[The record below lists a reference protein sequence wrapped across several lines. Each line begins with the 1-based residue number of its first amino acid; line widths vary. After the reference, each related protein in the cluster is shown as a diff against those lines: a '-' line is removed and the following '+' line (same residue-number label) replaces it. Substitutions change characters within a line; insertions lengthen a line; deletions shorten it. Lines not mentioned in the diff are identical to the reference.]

1 MTDKRNGP
9 TITNLVLEGGGVK
22 GISHVGVIKVL
33 EDKQL
38 YKDIK
43 NFCGSSAGGLIAT
56 MAACGASAEYM
67 KNVMMELDF
76 NNLKDSYNGWLPFYS
91 LYRFYYNKGL
101 YMGNALLNL
110 TKKILKELVDSPDI
124 TFEELYKLKGTTL
137 ALTATKLSQYNYV
150 YKSESLYL
158 DRHTYPNM
166 SVALACRMTASYPWV
181 FEPVP
186 FECGDIVDGGLLNNY
201 PITYFDKTHDL
212 KRTIGVKLLTDD
224 EYDII
229 IKKDHHHFTSND
241 NLKSFTMSII
251 DSLYTNASKS
261 HEHAENW
268 SRTIPVQTGRI
279 SAMNMDITAVD
290 KHTLYKS
297 GIDAATKFLETIRHP
312 SGARE

>member
-1 MTDKRNGP
+1 M
-9 TITNLVLEGGGVK
+9 ITNLVLEGGGVK

-33 EDKQL
+33 EDKNM

-43 NFCGSSAGGLIAT
+43 NYAGSSAGGLIAT
-56 MAACGASAEYM
+56 MAACGASSEYM

-76 NNLKDSYNGWLPFYS
+76 HKLKDSYHGWLPFYS

-101 YMGNALLNL
+101 YMGNALLCL
-110 TKKILKELVDSPDI
+110 IKKILKELTDNEDI
-124 TFEELYKLKGTTL
+124 TFEELYEKKGTTL

-158 DRHTYPNM
+158 DRHNYPNL
-166 SVALACRMTASYPWV
+166 SIALACRMTASYPWV

-186 FECGDIVDGGLLNNY
+186 FENGDIVDGGLLNNY
-201 PITYFDKTHDL
+201 PITYFDCKKHGNYEL
-212 KRTIGVKLLTDD
+212 KSTIGVKLLTDD

-229 IKKDHHHFTSND
+229 INRDHHHFTSND
-241 NLKSFTMSII
+241 NLKSFTMAII

-261 HEHAENW
+261 HEHTENW

-279 SAMNMDITAVD
+279 SAMNMDITNVD
-290 KHTLYKS
+290 KQTLYKS
-297 GIDAATKFLETIRHP
+297 GMDAALKFFSEQDKI
-312 SGARE
+312 E